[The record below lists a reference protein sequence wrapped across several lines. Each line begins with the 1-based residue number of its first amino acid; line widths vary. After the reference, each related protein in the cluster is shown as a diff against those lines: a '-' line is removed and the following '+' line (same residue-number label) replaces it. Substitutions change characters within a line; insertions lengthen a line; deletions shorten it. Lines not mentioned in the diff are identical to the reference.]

1 MALRIEDY
9 ALIGDCKTAAL
20 VFRSTINLRDGCG
33 GARPPQSGRQ
43 AASSRPVAKQTG
55 NRLKADPLA
64 RRRCCC
70 RVRPGELQIGAEPH
84 QVLPLLVTQ
93 RRWFSRLERGN

>member
-33 GARPPQSGRQ
+33 GARPPQFGRQ

-55 NRLKADPLA
+55 NRLK
-64 RRRCCC
+64 
-70 RVRPGELQIGAEPH
+70 Q
-84 QVLPLLVTQ
+84 LLVDSETGEPAGKG
-93 RRWFSRLERGN
+93 RHHPRL